1 MQRVG
6 ELGREKVDNILII
19 LVPEDFFILNAC
31 YWAIYVF
38 LGAMH
43 NLLFGA
49 GMWQWE
55 ISTFRS
61 LVMDD

>member
-1 MQRVG
+1 MKRVG
-6 ELGREKVDNILII
+6 EFGREKVDNILII

-31 YWAIYVF
+31 NWAIYVF

-43 NLLFGA
+43 KLLFGA